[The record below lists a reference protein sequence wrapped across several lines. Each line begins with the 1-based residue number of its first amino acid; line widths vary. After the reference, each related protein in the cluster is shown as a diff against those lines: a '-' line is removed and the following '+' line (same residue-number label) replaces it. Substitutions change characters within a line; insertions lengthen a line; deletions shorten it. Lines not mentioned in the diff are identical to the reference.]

1 MGKLTAYV
9 LVLAILN
16 SLKVGSM
23 NGGDGK
29 WDACL
34 CDGYFSPLGDQKHE
48 TINCL
53 SGTHHSSQMGS
64 KLHVISKDYSI
75 FCLVT

>member
-34 CDGYFSPLGDQKHE
+34 CDEYFSPLSDQKYE
-48 TINCL
+48 TINYL
-53 SGTHHSSQMGS
+53 SGTHHSSQVGS
-64 KLHVISKDYSI
+64 KLYEY
-75 FCLVT
+75 